1 MVGYVLRN
9 SFIFLPQIGEVREH
23 RLWEHGVTDWDAYRA
38 DGGIS
43 GVGDATRRRHL
54 ELLEEIDRA
63 VETGTWHLVDR
74 VFPDREQWRLFAD
87 LADDAVYLDIETTG
101 TGRSADV
108 TVVGMKG
115 PFGTDAL
122 VRGQDLTRD
131 AVADRLEQ
139 ASMLVTFYGSRFD
152 LPFLER
158 AGFHVPEVPHLDL
171 CFGLRRVGYS
181 GGLKAI
187 ETRVGIERDD
197 DLAGL
202 DGYDAVRL
210 WRRWKRGRDRAALD
224 KLVRYNVADID
235 NLRVLAETCYREL
248 RRDTLG
254 RFAEVEA

>member
-23 RLWEHGVTDWDAYRA
+23 RLWEHGVTDWRAYRA
-38 DGGIS
+38 DGDVSGIGES
-43 GVGDATRRRHL
+43 TRRRHL
-54 ELLEEIDRA
+54 ELLEEVDRA
-63 VETGTWHLVDR
+63 VETGAWHLVGR
-74 VFPDREQWRLFAD
+74 MFPDREHWRLFPD
-87 LADDAVYLDIETTG
+87 LAEDAVYLDIETTG
-101 TGRSADV
+101 TGRRADL

-115 PFGTDAL
+115 PFGTEAL
-122 VRGQDLTRD
+122 VRGQDLTRET
-131 AVADRLEQ
+131 VADRLDE

-158 AGFHVPEVPHLDL
+158 AGFHVPDVPHLDL
-171 CFGLRRVGYS
+171 CFGLRRAGYS
-181 GGLKAI
+181 GGLKSI
-187 ETRVGIERDD
+187 ETQMGIERDD

-235 NLRVLAETCYREL
+235 HLRILAETCYEEL
-248 RRDTLG
+248 RGDTLG
-254 RFAEVEA
+254 RYAEGGA